1 MNIIL
6 RPFLEDMKKL
16 ERHGINVKKSDG
28 STVNMKVGLAKLICD
43 NLAQNEI
50 LGFKMS
56 FGQGSICRECL
67 TKREDYKTSRLHG
80 LFDYSNV
87 TFECLPRPEKRIR
100 PNDYGL
106 KNECILTELGGVN
119 IGNIMPPDMFHDLH
133 EGCIEWIIAVVLFSL
148 MKSSKKALSQH
159 AIINKMEHFQLYHGR
174 ISVDY
179 KSKKFTVYGTG
190 IQKFE
195 CFMRLRE
202 IFFKEFSVMD
212 GESTSL
218 YMDMAKFVRLAS
230 RSSQDFAHLM
240 EMDRLSGCI
249 IDKYVSICQRMSLDF
264 NVTYKIHKI
273 LHYAE
278 AVRRFGPLPRNSTL
292 RYERCHQ
299 NSKKYG
305 RNMNNW
311 VAPAQSLSQ
320 RQALRQTL
328 SFRLSK
334 DGRDGWIEDDIIDE
348 EMAKSMKLTK
358 AKSDQA
364 PFSLKKNVLRKFKS
378 RGFQQKHWLL
388 VDKFLINPQTQQI
401 FCEGSLWCQKDED
414 SIYDPIT
421 GV

>member
-1 MNIIL
+1 
-6 RPFLEDMKKL
+6 
-16 ERHGINVKKSDG
+16 
-28 STVNMKVGLAKLICD
+28 
-43 NLAQNEI
+43 
-50 LGFKMS
+50 
-56 FGQGSICRECL
+56 
-67 TKREDYKTSRLHG
+67 
-80 LFDYSNV
+80 
-87 TFECLPRPEKRIR
+87 
-100 PNDYGL
+100 
-106 KNECILTELGGVN
+106 
-119 IGNIMPPDMFHDLH
+119 
-133 EGCIEWIIAVVLFSL
+133 
-148 MKSSKKALSQH
+148 
-159 AIINKMEHFQLYHGR
+159 
-174 ISVDY
+174 
-179 KSKKFTVYGTG
+179 
-190 IQKFE
+190 
-195 CFMRLRE
+195 MRLQE

-212 GESTSL
+212 AESSSL
-218 YMDMAKFVRLAS
+218 YMDMTKFVRLAS

-278 AVRRFGPLPRNSTL
+278 AVRRFGPLPQNSSL

-334 DGRDGWIEDDIIDE
+334 DERDGWIEDDIIDE

-414 SIYDPIT
+414 SIYGMYKTEKYLNKIIINMESLSHQNDFLFHKDDYFINRLS
-421 GV
+421 